1 MEKYTFTAPSKIEAV
16 SEAKKTLVE
25 TENNLI
31 INEISNEEDKVVIE
45 VIEKREILNFIK
57 EYLNELLKNM
67 GYNSINIEIKNK
79 DITPVFTIYSENDSM
94 LIGKNGKNMK
104 ALQNI
109 VSQRIKKEI
118 GQTYKFV
125 LNINNY
131 QEKRDKS
138 LERLAYNIAKEVKE
152 TKVEV
157 KLDRMNSYERRIIH
171 NALSNSRY
179 VYTESVGE
187 EPNRCIVVKPKEE
200 K

>member
-57 EYLNELLKNM
+57 EYLNELLTNM